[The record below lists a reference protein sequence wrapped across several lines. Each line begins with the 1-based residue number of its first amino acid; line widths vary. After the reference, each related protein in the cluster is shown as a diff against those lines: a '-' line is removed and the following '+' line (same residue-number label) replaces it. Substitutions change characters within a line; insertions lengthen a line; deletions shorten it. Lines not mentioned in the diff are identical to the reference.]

1 MLKEGEKY
9 MWFWIFGIM
18 FIVMIL
24 VFVIVFYAVS
34 KKEKYI
40 KTLTETGPFSIAT
53 IENVEKKLKKNSDRI
68 GHYYYECQLT
78 YLDTYG
84 NDRNAVI
91 GLPYNFVPEGGEL
104 KIAYNPEDYE
114 EVYFVEA
121 LFMNT
126 PEYIEY
132 MEENGYERV
141 LVGGTVMYRKKD
153 GSGNKGLFR
162 IETEE

>member
-1 MLKEGEKY
+1 MQ
-9 MWFWIFGIM
+9 FWILGTLFVVVV
-18 FIVMIL
+18 IVFA
-24 VFVIVFYAVS
+24 VVFYAVS

-40 KTLTETGPFSIAT
+40 KNLTETGPFSIAT
-53 IENVEKKLKKNSDRI
+53 IENAEKKLRKNSDRVR
-68 GHYYYECQLT
+68 HYYYECQVK

-84 NDRNAVI
+84 NDRNASI
-91 GLPYNFVPEGGEL
+91 DLYYNYIPVGGEL

-153 GSGNKGLFR
+153 GSGNIGLFK
-162 IETEE
+162 IELED

>member
-1 MLKEGEKY
+1 MQ
-9 MWFWIFGIM
+9 FWILGILFAIM
-18 FIVMIL
+18 
-24 VFVIVFYAVS
+24 VIIFAVVFYAIS

-40 KTLTETGPFSIAT
+40 KNLTTTGPFSIAT
-53 IENVEKKLKKNSDRI
+53 IENVEKKLRKNSDRV
-68 GHYYYECQLT
+68 GHYYYECQIK

-84 NDRNAVI
+84 NDKNASI
-91 GLPYNFVPEGGEL
+91 DLYYNYVPVGGEL
-104 KIAYNPEDYE
+104 KIAYNPENYE

-132 MEENGYERV
+132 MENNGYERV
-141 LVGGTVMYRKKD
+141 LTGGTVMYRKKD

>member
-1 MLKEGEKY
+1 MQ
-9 MWFWIFGIM
+9 FWILGTLFA
-18 FIVMIL
+18 VM
-24 VFVIVFYAVS
+24 VIVFTVVFYVVS

-40 KTLTETGPFSIAT
+40 KNLTETGPFSIAT
-53 IENVEKKLKKNSDRI
+53 IENVEKKLRKNSDRVR
-68 GHYYYECQLT
+68 HYYYECRVK

-84 NDRNAVI
+84 NDRSASI
-91 GLPYNFVPEGGEL
+91 DLYYNYIPVGGEL
-104 KIAYNPEDYE
+104 KIAYNPKNYK

>member
-1 MLKEGEKY
+1 MQ
-9 MWFWIFGIM
+9 FWILGIL
-18 FIVMIL
+18 FAVM
-24 VFVIVFYAVS
+24 VIVFAVVFYAAS

-53 IENVEKKLKKNSDRI
+53 IENVEKKLRKNSDRI
-68 GHYYYECQLT
+68 GHYYYECQIK

-84 NDRNAVI
+84 NDKNASI
-91 GLPYNFVPEGGEL
+91 DLYYNYVPVGGEL
-104 KIAYNPEDYE
+104 KIAYNPENYE

-132 MEENGYERV
+132 MENNGYERV
-141 LVGGTVMYRKKD
+141 LAGGTVMYRKKD
-153 GSGNKGLFR
+153 GSGNKGLFK

>member
-1 MLKEGEKY
+1 MQFLPLIIL
-9 MWFWIFGIM
+9 FT
-18 FIVMIL
+18 VMITITII
-24 VFVIVFYAVS
+24 VVCFVE
-34 KKEKYI
+34 KKENQIKY
-40 KTLTETGPFSIAT
+40 LTKLGPFAIAT
-53 IENVEKKLKKNSDRI
+53 IVKAEKKLKKNSDRI

-84 NDRNAVI
+84 NDRSAVI
-91 GLPYNFVPEGGEL
+91 GLPYNFVPVGGEL
-104 KIAYNPEDYE
+104 KIAYNPENYE

-132 MEENGYERV
+132 MENNGYERV
-141 LVGGTVMYRKKD
+141 LAGGTVMFQKKD

>member
-1 MLKEGEKY
+1 MQ
-9 MWFWIFGIM
+9 FWILGTLFVVVV
-18 FIVMIL
+18 IVFA
-24 VFVIVFYAVS
+24 VVFYAVF

-53 IENVEKKLKKNSDRI
+53 IENVEKKLRKNSDRV
-68 GHYYYECQLT
+68 GHYYYECQIK

-84 NDRNAVI
+84 NDRSTSI
-91 GLPYNFVPEGGEL
+91 DLYYNYVPVGGEL
-104 KIAYNPEDYE
+104 KIAYNPENYE

-132 MEENGYERV
+132 MENNGYERV
-141 LVGGTVMYRKKD
+141 LAGGTVMYRKKD
-153 GSGNKGLFR
+153 GSGNKGLFK
-162 IETEE
+162 IEIED

>member
-1 MLKEGEKY
+1 MQ
-9 MWFWIFGIM
+9 FWILGTL
-18 FIVMIL
+18 FIV
-24 VFVIVFYAVS
+24 VVIVFAVVFYTVS

-40 KTLTETGPFSIAT
+40 KNLTETGPFSIAT
-53 IENVEKKLKKNSDRI
+53 IENVEKKLRKNSDRV
-68 GHYYYECQLT
+68 GHYYYECQIK

-84 NDRNAVI
+84 NERNASI
-91 GLPYNFVPEGGEL
+91 DLYYNYVPMGGEL
-104 KIAYNPEDYE
+104 KIAYNPENYE

-132 MEENGYERV
+132 MEENGHERV
-141 LVGGTVMYRKKD
+141 LAGGTVMYRKKD